1 MKESKPLSTGI
12 KVLMC
17 DFCGTP
23 VTSGVPFDTIVRA
36 MLMCPECLERVPENL
51 ANKFLD
57 SATWPGVHYKSEA
70 VNEVKSR

>member
-1 MKESKPLSTGI
+1 MKESKPPSAGI

-23 VTSGVPFDTIVRA
+23 VTSAVPFDTVVRA
-36 MLMCPECLERVPENL
+36 MLMCPECLARIPESL

-57 SATWPGVHYKSEA
+57 SASWTGVHFKGEA
-70 VNEVKSR
+70 SND